1 MCVRSPAGW
10 GGGGRDGGH
19 GAGPG
24 HVRAPSP
31 PLHHPL
37 PRRHLQIPVHQEERP
52 VPAAGLAPAAAAVPA
67 AGLAPVAAS
76 VPAAGLASAAATVP
90 SAGVA
95 PAAATVPTAAGVQ
108 EAAVTLYKHLPLNQN
123 P

>member
-52 VPAAGLAPAAAAVPA
+52 VPAAGLA
-67 AGLAPVAAS
+67 
-76 VPAAGLASAAATVP
+76 SAAATVP